1 MTSGRF
7 YWEYNHSMARLFNRQ
22 IALPQDHGSWVFI
35 LSPLLVG
42 LFAGGAFNYASL
54 ALTVAAMAAFLIRQ
68 PSAIMTKAYAGRR
81 PRGDLPA
88 ARFWF
93 ILYGILAILSLAE
106 LFYLGQGYIALLAI
120 PGIPVFAW
128 HLYLVSKRAE
138 RRQAGVEVIAT
149 GVLSLV
155 APAAFW
161 VGLGQYD
168 AMGWWLWALTW
179 LQSAASIVYAY
190 LRLEQREVTA
200 LSGGSSVSRDPQS
213 KGEVVAPSN
222 SQERSEKWKSGR
234 RAFLYT
240 SFNLAATL
248 VLGWSQI
255 LPQWIF
261 IPFLLQWLETVWG
274 IQNPATG
281 WKPTRI
287 GIRQLI
293 VSTLWTILFIV
304 MWRL

>member
-1 MTSGRF
+1 MTSARF
-7 YWEYNHSMARLFNRQ
+7 YSEYNHSMTKLLNRQ

-35 LSPLLVG
+35 LSPLLIG
-42 LFAGGAFNYASL
+42 LFAGGTFDYASL
-54 ALTVAAMAAFLIRQ
+54 ALTAAAMAAFLIRQ
-68 PSAIMTKAYAGRR
+68 PSAVMTKAYAGRR
-81 PRGDLPA
+81 PRSDLPA

-93 ILYGILAILSLAE
+93 VLYGILAILSLAE

-138 RRQAGVEVIAT
+138 RRQAGVEVVAT

-161 VGLGQYD
+161 VGLGRYD
-168 AMGWWLWALTW
+168 AMGWWLWTLTW

-190 LRLEQREVTA
+190 LRLEQREQA
-200 LSGGSSVSRDPQS
+200 EG
-213 KGEVVAPSN
+213 
-222 SQERSEKWKSGR
+222 QERSEKWKRGR

-240 SFNLAATL
+240 SFNLAAAL
-248 VLGWSQI
+248 VLGWSGI

-261 IPFLLQWLETVWG
+261 VPYLIQWLETVWG
-274 IQNPATG
+274 IENPATG

-304 MWRL
+304 TWRL